1 MDPGE
6 QPATGKSATPA
17 IVKLTSRELA
27 DVAGR
32 HVTDL
37 VDHERRI
44 AAERAVT
51 SFPRARRLGRAI
63 LLGWLSIAETVACA
77 WRWLWNP
84 RHFLGRVSTRIRL
97 LSPWT
102 TFGWWTM
109 LLLGF
114 AGLMTYLRFA
124 QLETKIHTFLWIF
137 NVTENQEP
145 WKTITG
151 TLAAGALVALL
162 VLLWNDLFRLPFL
175 AWSIRRRV
183 IRRPESVLL
192 PDLLARQG
200 RPLIEHLALDIVP
213 RTELYDDLLPGVLA
227 RDRKDVQIIV
237 GDAGAGKTTALLA
250 VAQLLA
256 QNGIVSVLVPLR
268 NHERSE
274 IIEQAKAHFTKQVQ
288 ARVRSDGEAQLLW
301 RWLMLRR
308 RVAVLVDD
316 IDQVAADGERGF
328 VLRGMLDDA
337 ATSGL
342 PVIVTA
348 RPAGVPAGIAAS
360 AIDLGAL
367 DERDAIDHVVRKAQ
381 DDPSFSPGSR
391 PSRRRIGEWV
401 KEGKLAEVPFYL
413 ELLARLAA
421 VGQCPRLP
429 QAGSVAGSPRD
440 DGRVDRSAD
449 GEWRWNPLW
458 VRFRLLEH
466 FYEQTILG
474 RVRRSLGI
482 EPRERRSA
490 LRALED
496 AALGTLVATSLAARM
511 KLEQREC
518 TYGADGAQPLRQTI
532 QEFIDTDD
540 RVGLHHRGSS
550 ERLRVSAHEV
560 IDAGERLSILDIKV
574 EGTTAFHHRI
584 MQAYLAGRCLARRE
598 HAADGEKRPNPVDRV
613 PEIERDWTAA
623 LLDHRHPDKLTAHM
637 TLTFAAMRAHEIA
650 KASTGKKDRKNWD
663 DVGRRIVR
671 ALIEGAKN
679 AREGTPPDDDEP
691 VKERSRMVVTLA
703 TETENQEAQ
712 LTVALSPK
720 RADNATDVL
729 NGTAAKLEPL
739 YRPDPERRSDPD
751 DALMK
756 LTTAAEIARAVPGAL
771 ETNASHKKAPS
782 IAGEVRVTPGATR
795 WTKLRAI
802 EALAA
807 LEDKERWERI
817 WEFARDPD
825 YDVTRAAS
833 DALEENAY
841 EAFKALAPQVEDLIA
856 RAAARSAY
864 GHWLMRP
871 EGSDQAEP
879 DGAGGGISP
888 MSAVIT
894 GRRTDGRVHDI
905 TNWRIDEDIR
915 ALKALGAVLPAIM
928 SGFREDPSIELESNW
943 PAKDE
948 AGRTNGA
955 HRSTASTSAD
965 AVDDDATDDVT
976 CHPPNVHGDRLDYAR
991 RAHRALESL
1000 VALAFEGGQ
1009 GDLEAAVAQGFRS
1022 DALRHALYPDRRV
1035 TGPGW
1040 VTCNRELV
1048 AGICLD
1054 NADFWYARMTL
1065 YQALAL
1071 YAIAGANA
1079 QETLDVFAR
1088 HLHRGGRDRHPFT
1101 QRVARLA
1108 RAAVRRHEL
1117 RSDRWQAFLWSD
1129 EGKATGRRAPRL
1141 SNAAAQLMADVTVL
1155 LNLNESSPEDRQDAF
1170 VEMQELPYCLSGS
1183 HDRAEILGGG
1193 CPSTCG
1199 WGLCPYRQPPPDE
1212 PDAHRGVRRAF
1223 CRQQREIALRR
1234 KPPWQRGIHRR
1245 KLREF
1250 WREMELRART

>member
-1 MDPGE
+1 MMSGFAKQSPVA
-6 QPATGKSATPA
+6 PNIA
-17 IVKLTSRELA
+17 KLSSKELA
-27 DVAGR
+27 RVAGE
-32 HVTDL
+32 HLADL

-44 AAERAVT
+44 AAERTPT
-51 SFPRARRLGRAI
+51 SFPRARRLGRGI
-63 LLGWLSIAETVACA
+63 LLGWLSIVETVASV
-77 WRWLWNP
+77 WRWLWSP
-84 RHFLGRVSTRIRL
+84 RRMPGRLRARVRL
-97 LSPWT
+97 LAPLK

-109 LLLGF
+109 LLSTF
-114 AGLMTYLRFA
+114 AILMAYLRFA
-124 QLETKIHTFLWIF
+124 QF
-137 NVTENQEP
+137 ENQEP

-151 TLAAGALVALL
+151 TLATGALVALL

-175 AWSIRRRV
+175 AWRIRRRV
-183 IRRPESVLL
+183 IRRPERVLL
-192 PDLLARQG
+192 PNLLAQQG

-268 NHERSE
+268 THEQAD
-274 IIEQAKAHFTKQVQ
+274 IIEMAKTRFEKQVQ
-288 ARVRSDGEAQLLW
+288 ARVRSDAEAQLLW
-301 RWLMLRR
+301 RWLMQRR

-316 IDQVAADGERGF
+316 IDQVGPDGERGF
-328 VLRGMLDDA
+328 VLRQMLDEA

-342 PVIVTA
+342 SVIVTA

-367 DERDAIDHVVRKAQ
+367 DERDAIDHVMSRARK
-381 DDPSFSPGSR
+381 DPSFSAGSQ
-391 PSRRRIGEWV
+391 PSRRRIEEWV
-401 KEGKLAEVPFYL
+401 TEGKLAEVPFYL
-413 ELLARLAA
+413 ELLAQLAA
-421 VGQCPRLP
+421 VGQCQRLA
-429 QAGSVAGSPRD
+429 QAGSLAASSKD
-440 DGRVDRSAD
+440 DGRVRQGAD
-449 GEWRWNPLW
+449 GECHWNTLW
-458 VRFRLLEH
+458 VRFLLLEH
-466 FYEQTILG
+466 FYEQTIRG

-482 EPRERRSA
+482 EARERRST

-496 AALGTLVATSLAARM
+496 AALGTLAATSLAARM
-511 KLEQREC
+511 KLEPRE
-518 TYGADGAQPLRQTI
+518 GAAATDGAQPLRQKI

-540 RVGLHHRGSS
+540 RAGLQAGKSS
-550 ERLRVSAHEV
+550 ERPRVSAHEV
-560 IDAGERLSILDIKV
+560 IDAGERLAILDLKT
-574 EGTTAFHHRI
+574 EGTTSFHHRI

-598 HAADGEKRPNPVDRV
+598 HAAGEDKRPNPVDRL
-613 PEIERDWTAA
+613 PEVERDWIAT
-623 LLDHRHPDKLTAHM
+623 LLDQRHPDKLTAHM

-650 KASTGKKDRKNWD
+650 EAPEGTRDADKWE
-663 DVGRRIVR
+663 DVGKRIVL
-671 ALIEGAKN
+671 ALTTGAKK
-679 AREGTPPDDDEP
+679 AREGREGTAPDDASDMP
-691 VKERSRMVVTLA
+691 NRSA
-703 TETENQEAQ
+703 TE
-712 LTVALSPK
+712 L
-720 RADNATDVL
+720 D
-729 NGTAAKLEPL
+729 PL

-756 LTTAAEIARAVPGAL
+756 LTTAAEIVRAVPRTLGL
-771 ETNASHKKAPS
+771 ERPK
-782 IAGEVRVTPGATR
+782 IVEEVGVTPGATR

-802 EALAA
+802 NAIAA
-807 LEDKERWERI
+807 LDGTLDDKDRWERI

-825 YDVTRAAS
+825 HDVTRAAS

-841 EAFKALAPQVEDLIA
+841 EAFKALAPKIEELIA

-864 GHWLMRP
+864 GLWLMRP
-871 EGSDQAEP
+871 QSSDQAEP
-879 DGAGGGISP
+879 NGTASISSLFAVLAGQ
-888 MSAVIT
+888 
-894 GRRTDGRVHDI
+894 RDDGRLHDV
-905 TNWRIDEDIR
+905 TNWKVDDDIR
-915 ALKALGAVLPAIM
+915 ALKALGSILPAIM
-928 SGFREDPSIELESNW
+928 SGFREDPSIELESSG
-943 PAKDE
+943 PASKIDGNPND
-948 AGRTNGA
+948 ALWDT
-955 HRSTASTSAD
+955 TSTSANAED
-965 AVDDDATDDVT
+965 EDETDKVT
-976 CHPPNVHGDRLDYAR
+976 CHPLVVHGERLDYAR
-991 RAHRALESL
+991 RARRALESL
-1000 VALAFEGGQ
+1000 VALACEGGH

-1022 DALRHALYPDRRV
+1022 DALRHARCPDHRV

-1054 NADFWYARMTL
+1054 NAGFWYARMTL

-1088 HLHRGGRDRHPFT
+1088 HTHRGGRDRHPFT
-1101 QRVARLA
+1101 QRAARLA

-1117 RSDRWQAFLWSD
+1117 HSDRWLAFVWGD
-1129 EGKATGRRAPRL
+1129 EGKDTGRRAPQL
-1141 SNAAAQLMADVTVL
+1141 SRAAAQLVADVTLL

-1170 VEMQELPYCLSGS
+1170 VQMQELPYCLSRS
-1183 HDRAEILGGG
+1183 RDRAEILGGG

-1223 CRQQREIALRR
+1223 CRQQREIALRS
-1234 KPPWQRGIHRR
+1234 KPRWQRGIHRR